1 MAKSKKKS
9 FSSPLDQIEDST
21 PPTNP
26 ATRSSRRRGRNFDTP
41 TDQVQQNEVRAVSPK
56 QQPQT
61 GKKDKRVAGK
71 YYREAIA
78 LPPEQVELIKQLAAE
93 NDMSKLAFYRWL
105 IDQALLDYEDGHR
118 PNLDQFIRTTEA
130 AKGHWSSSE
139 SK

>member
-9 FSSPLDQIEDST
+9 FSNPLDQIDDSQ
-21 PPTNP
+21 PANP
-26 ATRSSRRRGRNFDTP
+26 AARSSRRRGRGREFDTP
-41 TDQVQQNEVRAVSPK
+41 TDQVNQTEVKAVTP
-56 QQPQT
+56 QPA
-61 GKKDKRVAGK
+61 GDKKDKRVAGK

-78 LPPEQVELIKQLAAE
+78 LPPEQVDLIKRLAAE
-93 NDMSKLAFYRWL
+93 NGMSKLAFYRWL

-130 AKGHWSSSE
+130 AKSHWSSNE